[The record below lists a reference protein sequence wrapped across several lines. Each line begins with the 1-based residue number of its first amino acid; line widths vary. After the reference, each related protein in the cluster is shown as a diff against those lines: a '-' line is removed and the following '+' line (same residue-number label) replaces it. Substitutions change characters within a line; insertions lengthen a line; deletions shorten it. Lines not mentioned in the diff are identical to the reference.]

1 MTAGHSEHVD
11 RHGLPVDQ
19 YSEQQVRQA
28 AAAFARGEVSYDP
41 AAPASAPPA
50 PDVEPM
56 VSRGLRLPVS
66 LDQRV
71 RAAAER
77 AGVPFSTLI
86 REWIELGLTEMDDD
100 RSVPLAA
107 LRRAIAHATQTAPA
121 A

>member
-1 MTAGHSEHVD
+1 MTD
-11 RHGLPVDQ
+11 D
-19 YSEQQVRQA
+19 YSERQVVEA
-28 AAAFARGEVSYDP
+28 AAAFARGDVTYDAGV
-41 AAPASAPPA
+41 AAELPPA
-50 PDVEPM
+50 LDTEPM

-100 RSVPLAA
+100 RQVPLAV
-107 LRRAIAHATQTAPA
+107 LRRAIAHATQSGRA

>member
-1 MTAGHSEHVD
+1 MTD
-11 RHGLPVDQ
+11 I
-19 YSEQQVRQA
+19 YSERQVAEA
-28 AAAFARGEVSYDP
+28 AAAFARGDVSYD
-41 AAPASAPPA
+41 ATSTVELPPA
-50 PDVEPM
+50 PDAEPM

-77 AGVPFSTLI
+77 SGVPFSTLI

-100 RSVPLAA
+100 RVVPLAV
-107 LRRAIAHATQTAPA
+107 LRRAIAHATQSGRA